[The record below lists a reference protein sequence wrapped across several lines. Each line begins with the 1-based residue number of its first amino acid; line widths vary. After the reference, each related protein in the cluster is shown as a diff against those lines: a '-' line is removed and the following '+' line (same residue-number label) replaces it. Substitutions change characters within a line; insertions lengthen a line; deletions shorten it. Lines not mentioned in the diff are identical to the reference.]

1 MAEQAKRGPGRP
13 RKSTTTTHSAPV
25 AEAPKA
31 APVQEAVAVAP
42 PPLVRKEKAVE
53 NRVYTIPKGGG
64 IVYML
69 QSKGVTIYDEER
81 NRVREMRYCP
91 NEPSI
96 WVDEQSENAMKKP
109 VLFNNG
115 NLIVTKDKPN
125 LMEYLD
131 RHPQNISNGGGV
143 FKLIEQ
149 DRDAEKELSKE
160 FSMVDSIAMVRD
172 KPIQELLPVALFY
185 GMSIDRPVAEI
196 RYDLLKEAKGNP
208 EKFIQAFD
216 NPIVQARAVVYQAKE
231 YQIINIK
238 NDGAYWFDSNRLIVA
253 NPTGQD
259 PVDTLTRYCL
269 TDKGASVFEKLRD
282 DLMRL
287 A

>member
-13 RKSTTTTHSAPV
+13 RKSTTTNTV
-25 AEAPKA
+25 TKEAPKA
-31 APVQEAVAVAP
+31 APAVEAVATAP
-42 PPLVRKEKAVE
+42 PPIVRREKAVE

-69 QSKGVTIYDEER
+69 QGKGVTIYDEEK
-81 NRVREMRYCP
+81 NQVREMRYCP

-96 WVDEQSENAMKKP
+96 WVDEQSENAVKKP
-109 VLFNNG
+109 VIFNNG
-115 NLIVTKDKPN
+115 NLIVSKEKPN

-131 RHPQNISNGGGV
+131 RHPQNVNNGGGV
-143 FKLIEQ
+143 FKLVEQ
-149 DRDAEKELSKE
+149 DRDAEKELEKE
-160 FSMVDSIAMVRD
+160 FSMVDSISMVRE

-185 GMSIDRPVAEI
+185 GMNIDRPVAEI
-196 RYDLLKEAKGNP
+196 RFDLLKEAKSNP
-208 EKFIQAFD
+208 QKFIQAFD
-216 NPIVQARAVVYQAKE
+216 NPVVQARAVVYQAKE
-231 YQIINIK
+231 YQIINVK

-259 PVDTLTRYCL
+259 PLDTLTRYCL
-269 TDKGASVFEKLRD
+269 TDKGASVFDKLRD

>member
-13 RKSTTTTHSAPV
+13 RKSTTTNTATK
-25 AEAPKA
+25 EAPKA
-31 APVQEAVAVAP
+31 APAVEAVATAP
-42 PPLVRKEKAVE
+42 PPIVRREKAVE

-69 QSKGVTIYDEER
+69 QGKGVTIYDEER

-96 WVDEQSENAMKKP
+96 WVDEQSENAVKKP
-109 VLFNNG
+109 VIFNSG

-131 RHPQNISNGGGV
+131 RHPQNMSNGGGV
-143 FKLIEQ
+143 FKLVEQ
-149 DRDAEKELSKE
+149 DRDAEKELERE
-160 FSMVDSIAMVRD
+160 FSMVDSISMVRE

-185 GMSIDRPVAEI
+185 GMNIDRPVAEI
-196 RYDLLKEAKGNP
+196 RFDLLKEAKSNP
-208 EKFIQAFD
+208 QKFIQAFD
-216 NPIVQARAVVYQAKE
+216 NPVVQARAVVYQAKE

-259 PVDTLTRYCL
+259 PIDTLTRYCL
-269 TDKGASVFEKLRD
+269 TDKGASVFDKLRD

>member
-13 RKSTTTTHSAPV
+13 KKSVTTTVEAPV
-25 AEAPKA
+25 VEAPTL
-31 APVQEAVAVAP
+31 APAREFVSVAP
-42 PPLVRKEKAVE
+42 PPIVRREKAVE
-53 NRVYTIPKGGG
+53 NRVYTIPSGGG
-64 IVYML
+64 IVYMI
-69 QSKGVTIYDEER
+69 QSKGVTIYDEEK

-109 VLFNNG
+109 VIFDNG

-143 FKLIEQ
+143 FKLIDQ
-149 DRDAEKELSKE
+149 DRDAEMELKKE
-160 FSMVDSIAMVRD
+160 FSTVESVSMVRD

-185 GMSIDRPVAEI
+185 GMSVDRPVAEI
-196 RYDLLKEAKGNP
+196 RFDLLKEAKGNP

-216 NPIVQARAVVYQAKE
+216 NPVVQARAVVYQAKE

-259 PVDTLTRYCL
+259 CIDTLTRYCL
-269 TDKGASVFEKLRD
+269 TDKGASVFSKLRD

>member
-13 RKSTTTTHSAPV
+13 RKSTTNTAVKET
-25 AEAPKA
+25 PKA
-31 APVQEAVAVAP
+31 APAVEAVATAP
-42 PPLVRKEKAVE
+42 PPIVRREKAVE
-53 NRVYTIPKGGG
+53 NRVYTIQSGGG

-69 QSKGVTIYDEER
+69 QSKGVTIYDEEN

-109 VLFNNG
+109 VIFNNG

-131 RHPQNISNGGGV
+131 RHPQNVKNGGGV
-143 FKLIEQ
+143 FHLVQQ
-149 DRDAEKELSKE
+149 DRDAEKELEKE
-160 FSMVDSIAMVRD
+160 FSMVDSISMVRE

-185 GMSIDRPVAEI
+185 GMNIDRPVAEI
-196 RYDLLKEAKGNP
+196 RFDLLKEAKSNP
-208 EKFIQAFD
+208 QKFIQAFD
-216 NPIVQARAVVYQAKE
+216 NPVVQARAVVYQAKE
-231 YQIINIK
+231 YQIISIK
-238 NDGAYWFDSNRLIVA
+238 SDGAYWFDSNRLIVA

-259 PVDTLTRYCL
+259 PIDTLTRYCL
-269 TDKGASVFEKLRD
+269 TDKGASVFDKLRD